1 MAFRN
6 SLLCI
11 GLQAMCLL
19 WVVTETFPDQQRPHG
34 LLAIGIGH
42 VFAVPACGNPL
53 CNRLD

>member
-1 MAFRN
+1 
-6 SLLCI
+6 
-11 GLQAMCLL
+11 MCLL